1 MEWGLGIT
9 VLIRIAPPKAQLAPN
24 ENDTAVAELPLE
36 SKLEILNA

>member
-9 VLIRIAPPKAQLAPN
+9 VLIRRAPLKAQLAPD
-24 ENDTAVAELPLE
+24 EKGTAAAELPLE